1 MIMAVMSNADR
12 ILCWEQWMRENKD
25 AITGAM
31 DRNDLKAA
39 IDAADQ
45 WASDN
50 ASSFNTALPVTA
62 RTVLSASQKAFLLS
76 VVLFKRYNVGA

>member
-1 MIMAVMSNADR
+1 
-12 ILCWEQWMRENKD
+12 MRDNKA

-50 ASSFNTALPVTA
+50 ASSFNSALPTPA
-62 RTVLSASQKAFLLS
+62 RTVLSTAQKAALLS
-76 VVLFKRYNVGA
+76 IVLFRRYIVGA